1 MDFVPPNFKEILS
14 GILTLA
20 AREEECVP
28 VEKIHSIFYEMKTHE
43 PILSGLRFSLTGD
56 VFYSRSIEQ
65 AIRNLIDWGSLKVVD
80 ESTVVIKGTHMF
92 RSYLSRF
99 FTKDQFQAIHS
110 ASLRYYDRLRRDVQG
125 HGNKKPAS
133 NGISGK
139 AWLVKR

>member
-1 MDFVPPNFKEILS
+1 MDIVPPNFKDILS

-28 VEKIHSIFYEMKTHE
+28 VEKIHSIFYEMEIHE

-56 VFYSRSIEQ
+56 VCYSRSIEQ

-80 ESTVVIKGTHMF
+80 ESTVVIKGTPLF
-92 RSYLSRF
+92 RSYISRS

-110 ASLRYYDRLRRDVQG
+110 ASLRYYDRLHRDVKIFG
-125 HGNKKPAS
+125 MKKPAS
-133 NGISGK
+133 NGISEK
-139 AWLVKR
+139 ARL